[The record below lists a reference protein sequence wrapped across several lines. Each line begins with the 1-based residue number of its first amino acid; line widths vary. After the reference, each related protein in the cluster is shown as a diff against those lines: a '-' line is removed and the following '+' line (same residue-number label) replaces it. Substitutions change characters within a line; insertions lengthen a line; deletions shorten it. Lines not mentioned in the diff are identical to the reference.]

1 MITDA
6 VNATMVQT
14 LRNGEDNMGMYT
26 DEQLKEWWEELG
38 AITIDD
44 EEQIESDF
52 EISDVIMF
60 EKGTERNEIWSWFDE
75 ESSEGLAK
83 LIGLK

>member
-1 MITDA
+1 MNKSCKNCSFYKYCDY
-6 VNATMVQT
+6 
-14 LRNGEDNMGMYT
+14 RCGECYDGTNF
-26 DEQLKEWWEELG
+26 KKWWEELG

-52 EISDVIMF
+52 EIPDVIMF
-60 EKGTERNEIWSWFDE
+60 EKGTERNEIWLWFDE
-75 ESSEGLAK
+75 NSSEGLAK